1 MMNDKKAILC
11 DLIDSRYEEM
21 KRTLVEIALIESPSE
36 YKEGVDKVC
45 DYIKAFCEK
54 MEMDVTIHEY
64 EKAGNTLVAVFNK
77 NSGKKGVAL
86 MGHMDTVHC
95 VGKFGDSPIKTDGDF
110 IYGPGVFDCKGG
122 LVIALYTV
130 KALKDIGYDNRPVK
144 LIFSGDEEAGHL
156 LSENK
161 GAEVFCQES
170 KDIMAAINC
179 ESGML
184 DGRIAVG
191 RKGSVRYQID
201 IKGIAAHSGNDPEK
215 GASAIREAAYKILE
229 IEKNTDFNGTT
240 YSCGVISGGTLP
252 NIIPDN
258 CSFIVDV
265 RLRKK
270 EAIETSRKLL
280 EKITQTSYVEGTSS
294 SMSALLEA
302 CGPMEETPEN
312 DKLYKLF
319 EIAGEEVGASK
330 TVPYFS
336 GGGSDAFFTSKMG
349 VPTICGAGIMGEA
362 NHTLKERARLS
373 SLPERAKVL
382 ATMIC
387 DLPDELN

>member
-1 MMNDKKAILC
+1 MNDKKKMLC

-21 KRTLVEIALIESPSE
+21 KQTLVEMALIESPSE

-45 DYIKAFCEK
+45 DYIRAFCEK
-54 MEMDVTIHEY
+54 MGMDVTVHDY
-64 EKAGNTLVAVFNK
+64 EKAGKTLVAVFNK
-77 NSGKKGVAL
+77 DSGKKGVAL
-86 MGHMDTVHC
+86 MGHMDTVHF
-95 VGKFGDSPIKTDGDF
+95 VGKFGDNPIKIDGDF

-122 LVIALYTV
+122 LVIAMYAV

-144 LIFSGDEEAGHL
+144 FIFSGDEEVGHL
-156 LSENK
+156 LSDDM
-161 GAEVFCQES
+161 GAEVFRQES

-191 RKGSVRYQID
+191 RKGSARYRID
-201 IKGIAAHSGNDPEK
+201 IKGIAAHSGNDPDK
-215 GASAIREAAYKILE
+215 GASAIREAAHKILE
-229 IEKNTDFNGTT
+229 IERNTDFKNTT
-240 YSCGVISGGTLP
+240 YSCGVISGGTVP
-252 NIIPDN
+252 NIIPDK

-265 RLRKK
+265 RIRER

-280 EKITQTSYVEGTSS
+280 EEITGTSYVEGTSS
-294 SMSALLEA
+294 GMNVLLKAYE
-302 CGPMEETPEN
+302 PMEETPEN
-312 DKLYKLF
+312 NKLYKLF

-349 VPTICGAGIMGEA
+349 VPTICGTGIMGEA

-382 ATMIC
+382 AAMIY